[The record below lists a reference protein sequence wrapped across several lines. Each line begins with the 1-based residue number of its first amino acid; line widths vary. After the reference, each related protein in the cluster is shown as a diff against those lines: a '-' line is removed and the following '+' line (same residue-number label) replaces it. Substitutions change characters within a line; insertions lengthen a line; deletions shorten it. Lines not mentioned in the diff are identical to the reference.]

1 MEERGPPSTSIH
13 DGDDYPLNPNHHYNH
28 NLDTNNPQNLCPWTY
43 VIQVPRDSIYRTPPP
58 ENALLVE
65 RHLNAPTKKP
75 SNGPIKY
82 VLIFLII
89 LKIFL
94 GIILWIIFVMVKKD
108 DPRFHVERV
117 HVTTK
122 GKTRQQKHEFDIT
135 LASKNPNA
143 HTIILFG
150 DHGKTS
156 LSFKDKKFAKG
167 KFPSSKQDPKNSKDV
182 KLALTRFSNTKLPQE
197 IQTSMNETSK
207 KTQKHVEILLVFRVP
222 VKMKIGILQVKSKTL
237 SMLCH
242 FKVNNLAKNSRILS
256 QDCDILQE
264 YSLKL
269 TILMVV
275 QWW

>member
-28 NLDTNNPQNLCPWTY
+28 NLATNNLQNVRPGTY

-65 RHLNAPTKKP
+65 RHRNAPTKKP
-75 SNGPIKY
+75 SSGPIKY
-82 VLIFLII
+82 VLISLII

-94 GIILWIIFVMVKKD
+94 GIMLWIIFVVVKKD
-108 DPRFHVERV
+108 DPRFRIERV
-117 HVTTK
+117 YVNTK
-122 GKTRQQKHEFDIT
+122 GKTRQQKHEFNIT

-143 HTIILFG
+143 HTIILFD

-182 KLALTRFSNTKLPQE
+182 KLTITSFSNTKLPQE
-197 IQTSMNETSK
+197 IRTSMNETSK
-207 KTQKHVEILLVFRVP
+207 RTQKHVEILLEFRVP
-222 VKMKIGILQVKSKTL
+222 VKMKIGILEVKSKTL

-242 FKVNNLAKNSRILS
+242 FKVNNLVKNSRILS
-256 QDCDILQE
+256 QDCD
-264 YSLKL
+264 YS
-269 TILMVV
+269 TRV
-275 QWW
+275 